1 MSAAAAQALKAIAV
15 VSVFDLSAS
24 RVFAVAA
31 RLVEIAGDPSRAE
44 ARLGVVAADAV
55 TMPAGMAVGALAD
68 QPLSILRGIPDA
80 AALGTALDVATVRE
94 LAAWPPYAAAKAIL
108 AAAFFPEDAQGFD
121 PEAPDDLLPRSGV
134 YPTERVFYRRLV
146 LDAVGQG
153 DGTQALESAEA
164 IDLTAA
170 LGTLSGGFKRLAT
183 GAMLSFSQSWFAQ
196 GLTLGQLL
204 HSTSLA
210 PGESTRIAM
219 IDWSR
224 RSSAVGER
232 SRSPR
237 PSSSSNTRPTA
248 GRSSE
253 VTNATAQ
260 EFQTGSSTTQRN
272 VDDRAGGRCDGHR
285 ARAGCLRRVGVA
297 ARRTTTEAMSR
308 SSSFGARDLRQA
320 TRRTSTTAASRTR
333 RACATG
339 VRRSCAR

>member
-1 MSAAAAQALKAIAV
+1 MVEAFAQTFGIARHLRSAHGASTADEALRLEAGALLGVSAAAAQALKAISI

-31 RLVEIAGDPSRAE
+31 RLVEIANDPSRAE

-94 LAAWPPYAAAKAIL
+94 LAAWPPYGAAKAIL

-146 LDAVGQG
+146 LDAVAQG
-153 DGTQALESAEA
+153 DGTQALENAEA

-183 GAMLSFSQSWFAQ
+183 GAMLSFSQSWFCA
-196 GLTLGQLL
+196 G
-204 HSTSLA
+204 A
-210 PGESTRIAM
+210 DAWPA
-219 IDWSR
+219 
-224 RSSAVGER
+224 SALDVAC
-232 SRSPR
+232 
-237 PSSSSNTRPTA
+237 A
-248 GRSSE
+248 GRE
-253 VTNATAQ
+253 HA
-260 EFQTGSSTTQRN
+260 
-272 VDDRAGGRCDGHR
+272 DC
-285 ARAGCLRRVGVA
+285 
-297 ARRTTTEAMSR
+297 
-308 SSSFGARDLRQA
+308 
-320 TRRTSTTAASRTR
+320 
-333 RACATG
+333 
-339 VRRSCAR
+339 